1 MSSVPRKARN
11 ILPPPC
17 SEANRNLFQFLLEQI
32 RADSQQRPA
41 LPVLGLEDGGELVV
55 PQPRL
60 QPLPAV
66 RLARGRCEYF
76 QTNILS
82 MFLFFIKDTDLVN
95 CLAGH
100 EGILHNLL
108 IISKPASLV

>member
-11 ILPPPC
+11 IRPPPC

-66 RLARGRCEYF
+66 RLV
-76 QTNILS
+76 S
-82 MFLFFIKDTDLVN
+82 
-95 CLAGH
+95 AG
-100 EGILHNLL
+100 EM
-108 IISKPASLV
+108 